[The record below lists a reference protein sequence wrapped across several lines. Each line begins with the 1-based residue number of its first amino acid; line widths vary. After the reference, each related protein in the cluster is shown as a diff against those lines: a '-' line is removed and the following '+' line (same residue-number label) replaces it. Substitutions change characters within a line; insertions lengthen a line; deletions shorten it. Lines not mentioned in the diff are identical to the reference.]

1 MASKYIQM
9 NNNEDYDD
17 YPYIVSLIE
26 EIHNKFHDVV
36 NFKMNDYFIKLQEY
50 LIHYRKVPSSLKNK
64 DVLYQRLK
72 KAAHQFK
79 STYKVDGNV
88 ALMNVAHRYKQKL
101 IEVIKNVIMDSSLD
115 SEEESFEDV
124 NNNLIAFSTD
134 DEEEDLITF

>member
-1 MASKYIQM
+1 M
-9 NNNEDYDD
+9 
-17 YPYIVSLIE
+17 
-26 EIHNKFHDVV
+26 
-36 NFKMNDYFIKLQEY
+36 
-50 LIHYRKVPSSLKNK
+50 KNK
-64 DVLYQRLK
+64 DLLYQRLK